1 MGTSYVKTAK
11 RPEMKEIPLDPD
23 SPWDYAEDLH
33 QEFGD
38 LVKRVAELEEESW
51 YLQMSQTPATFTQPP
66 SNKKHKSA
74 AANSSTQTEELFAAE
89 KMEIEPPQ
97 RRWIKCSSLKK
108 KTYYTKVYS
117 VKSTAKEEMEVEGE
131 IKKKNRKSR
140 KPKAIKGQSKV
151 RWYKTY
157 IKKEMMA
164 IEESKE
170 TEAVS
175 KSPPRKGNPG
185 LKTKSQGTPPV
196 PRKKLKLNTP
206 KKVLGGS
213 ELKFNGVKLDSKPQK
228 ITLMTDFL
236 SCIPKKNVS
245 VPCIKKPPD
254 PGKLARSEGQ
264 IYDVDKTDP

>member
-1 MGTSYVKTAK
+1 
-11 RPEMKEIPLDPD
+11 
-23 SPWDYAEDLH
+23 
-33 QEFGD
+33 
-38 LVKRVAELEEESW
+38 
-51 YLQMSQTPATFTQPP
+51 
-66 SNKKHKSA
+66 
-74 AANSSTQTEELFAAE
+74 
-89 KMEIEPPQ
+89 
-97 RRWIKCSSLKK
+97 
-108 KTYYTKVYS
+108 
-117 VKSTAKEEMEVEGE
+117 
-131 IKKKNRKSR
+131 
-140 KPKAIKGQSKV
+140 
-151 RWYKTY
+151 
-157 IKKEMMA
+157 MA

-228 ITLMTDFL
+228 ITLMTDFF
-236 SCIPKKNVS
+236 SSMPKYAY